1 MSLIEVMQVVD
12 SLDSGG
18 MELMAVTIAN
28 ALPRDR
34 FSSHICTTRYKGVLE
49 NRLGPHVR
57 RLDLDRWGR
66 FDPRALFWL
75 VRYLRRSKI
84 DIIHAH
90 GTALFLCAAARLAC
104 RSVVLVWHDHFGGS
118 GVRTRPRGLYR
129 IATRGV
135 ALVISV
141 NKELAE
147 WASHELGIPRER
159 IRYLANFVE
168 SRTAEGS
175 AENLPGVPGM
185 RLVCVANMK
194 PAKDHFTLLRAMEIV
209 VASQPQAHLLLLGG
223 GPNMEYVRRVRDQI
237 DSSGLQGAV
246 TVMGIRD
253 DIAEVLAAC
262 DIGVLSSASEGL
274 PMALLEYGRSGLPS
288 VVTDVGQC
296 SEVVDRGAAGFL
308 VPPHDPEALAKGIL
322 RLLASPVLRRDLGL
336 RLRERVEACY
346 GLAAGMSGIVGM
358 YTHLIER
365 RA

>member
-1 MSLIEVMQVVD
+1 
-12 SLDSGG
+12 
-18 MELMAVTIAN
+18 
-28 ALPRDR
+28 
-34 FSSHICTTRYKGVLE
+34 
-49 NRLGPHVR
+49 
-57 RLDLDRWGR
+57 
-66 FDPRALFWL
+66 
-75 VRYLRRSKI
+75 
-84 DIIHAH
+84 
-90 GTALFLCAAARLAC
+90 
-104 RSVVLVWHDHFGGS
+104 
-118 GVRTRPRGLYR
+118 
-129 IATRGV
+129 
-135 ALVISV
+135 
-141 NKELAE
+141 
-147 WASHELGIPRER
+147 
-159 IRYLANFVE
+159 
-168 SRTAEGS
+168 
-175 AENLPGVPGM
+175 
-185 RLVCVANMK
+185 
-194 PAKDHFTLLRAMEIV
+194 MEIV